1 MSIFV
6 SCQNAAIHSSIQSGT
21 EDRIEWY
28 YKHCRKTGRFCTQLR
43 QAKSDAVAEYRHKMS
58 ARNKNLRIEQQIV
71 KNIKLQNPG
80 IGQHLANNMK
90 DYILLRLKE
99 DF

>member
-1 MSIFV
+1 M
-6 SCQNAAIHSSIQSGT
+6 
-21 EDRIEWY
+21 
-28 YKHCRKTGRFCTQLR
+28 R
-43 QAKSDAVAEYRHKMS
+43 QAKSDAVAEYRHRMS

-71 KNIKLQNPG
+71 KSIKLENPG

-99 DF
+99 DFD